1 MVQNVHSSY
10 VSTHKPRLE
19 VSMQRGASDNYLV
32 RGGNGSL
39 GEGSA
44 RNSETSMK
52 RGEALCRLRHVS
64 ELRPY
69 LRSLR
74 DSTQTDFSS

>member
-1 MVQNVHSSY
+1 
-10 VSTHKPRLE
+10 
-19 VSMQRGASDNYLV
+19 MQRGTSDNYLV

-44 RNSETSMK
+44 RNLETSMK

-64 ELRPY
+64 ELRPC
-69 LRSLR
+69 LLSPR
-74 DSTQTDFSS
+74 DFTRTDFSS

>member
-1 MVQNVHSSY
+1 
-10 VSTHKPRLE
+10 
-19 VSMQRGASDNYLV
+19 MQRGASDNYLV
-32 RGGNGSL
+32 RGSL
-39 GEGSA
+39 GEGST

-64 ELRPY
+64 ELRRC